1 MRPLFHPTA
10 MILVHILRDGVVLVP
25 PFPAPS
31 IAKLMHAG
39 SVRPTDH
46 FWHEGMSE
54 WQMVSTRWEP
64 AAGPATV
71 STGTATVN
79 STAPGALNRPANDL
93 PRLRPSRRD
102 RASLLHESMRRYH
115 ETLSP
120 WAQPAVSREA
130 G

>member
-1 MRPLFHPTA
+1 

-31 IAKLMHAG
+31 ISKLMHAG

-54 WQMVSTRWEP
+54 WQLVRTRWEP
-64 AAGPATV
+64 EAGPATV
-71 STGTATVN
+71 SSGTATAN
-79 STAPGALNRPANDL
+79 STAPGKLIRPADDRPL
-93 PRLRPSRRD
+93 SRPSRRD

-120 WAQPAVSREA
+120 WAQPVASSDA